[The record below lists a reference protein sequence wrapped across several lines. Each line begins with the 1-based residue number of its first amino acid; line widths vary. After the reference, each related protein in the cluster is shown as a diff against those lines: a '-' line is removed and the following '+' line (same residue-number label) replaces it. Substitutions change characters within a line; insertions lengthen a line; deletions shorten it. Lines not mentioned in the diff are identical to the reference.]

1 MTALFSDLHPTD
13 RSTIYLRPICGVVA
27 AARPAAR
34 IGGAWAGF
42 DEVEVL
48 VRDGKDTMTG
58 RGGLDDLA
66 AWANCVGRDHKG
78 RIECL
83 LARLTCQRPAF
94 AGISFDEPRIMGVL
108 NVTPDSF
115 SDGGDYA
122 TPETAIARG
131 NEHTRNGAAVLD
143 IGGESTRPGSC
154 LVPSVEEAKRVVPV
168 VEALVGTGSG
178 AVISIDSRK
187 AEVMVKAVGAG
198 ASIINDISALSGDD
212 RALAVARTLGVAV
225 ILMHCQGEP
234 KTMQA
239 APAYINPPAE
249 IFDYLEGR
257 IEACLAAG
265 ISRANI
271 AVDPGIG
278 FGKSLEHNLAILSH
292 LSLFQG
298 LGCVVLIGV
307 SRKSFIGHITG
318 EERPKAR
325 LPGSVAATVVGLNQ
339 GVQMVR
345 AHDVSETRQAVGVW
359 WAIHGGGVEA

>member
-1 MTALFSDLHPTD
+1 VTAPFFDLHPTD
-13 RSTIYLRPICGVVA
+13 LSTIYLRPLCGAVA
-27 AARPAAR
+27 VARPAAR

-42 DEVEVL
+42 DQVEVV
-48 VRDGKDTMTG
+48 VRDGGDTTTG
-58 RGGLDDLA
+58 RGCLDELA
-66 AWANCVGRDHKG
+66 AWAAGLGRDHKV

-83 LARLTCQRPAF
+83 LARLTDHRPAF

-122 TPETAIARG
+122 TPEAAIARG
-131 NEHTRNGAAVLD
+131 NEHARNGAVILD
-143 IGGESTRPGSC
+143 IGGESTRPGSDP
-154 LVPSVEEAKRVVPV
+154 VTAAEEARRVVPV
-168 VEALVGTGSG
+168 VEGLVGAGSG

-187 AEVMVKAVGAG
+187 AEVMADAVAAG

-212 RALAVARTLGVAV
+212 HALAVAADLSVGV

-239 APAYINPPAE
+239 APAYIHPPAE

-257 IEACLAAG
+257 IESCEAAG
-265 ISRANI
+265 IGRDRI

-298 LGCVVLIGV
+298 LGCAVLIGV

-318 EERPKAR
+318 EERPKAL

-345 AHDVSETRQAVGVW
+345 AHDVAETRQAVAVW
-359 WAIHGGGVEA
+359 RAIHGGGVEA